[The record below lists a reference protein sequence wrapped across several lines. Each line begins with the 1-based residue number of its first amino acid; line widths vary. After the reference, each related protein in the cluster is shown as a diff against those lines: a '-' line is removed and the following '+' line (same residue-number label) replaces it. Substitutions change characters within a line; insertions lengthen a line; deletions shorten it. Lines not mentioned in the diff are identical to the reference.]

1 MKAQLIVET
10 IKALISL
17 GCPGTEWMNEQ
28 MQYKIITP
36 QFGTTLLYTYQYDE
50 LSNEQKLEWLRN
62 KEASLKQEI
71 ATEKKCT
78 EEKEKLRKLLWGK
91 K

>member
-1 MKAQLIVET
+1 MNAQLIVET

-28 MQYKIITP
+28 MQYKIIKP
-36 QFGTTLLYTYQYDE
+36 INSATLEYRYSYDE

-78 EEKEKLRKLLWGK
+78 EEKEKLRKLLWEK